1 MKGHVLKTGAGGT
14 IFIFLIF
21 AAFAAIRPSFVR
33 LSEWSRNYVVKT
45 FAGLE
50 KTTGLKFSYASL
62 SPSILSAIRI
72 KGIVVSDP
80 ENKNKLL
87 SVKKAVLSYDIRKL
101 LTGRYEQ
108 ALTGLVINGLTLEY
122 NAVTDA
128 KAIER
133 LRALFAGKSNVRD
146 PLFTGGAY
154 DSGVSE
160 PSGATPNPAG
170 ARKTADAT
178 NSADTLNPAARKT
191 ASEVI
196 SEILNLPYEKFT
208 AFLPAS
214 VRVRNISLHYAGAG
228 IDILC
233 RLKKLQF
240 SRPKG
245 SAPLTLDAEGFSDAK
260 IPGRQSLSFGFAAHA
275 VFPADLKNITTNLY
289 LSNISNKDFRI
300 NSINLLCEY
309 AGDEKIYIKTLR
321 NAFPFTA
328 EAAADMKKKEI
339 TFSFSCKNLMP
350 FQLVYFSGRAKELRK
365 LLGLSADL
373 DLSGSYLID
382 TKKISYASGGKLN
395 FPHQFISG
403 GLTASYSVSG
413 DNEGFS
419 IPFLDLNG
427 RDYDV
432 SYSGEYSVKNSN
444 LSGSA
449 QIRKIRLSNGGII
462 SSELY
467 FDPLP
472 KGFMVFAPQ
481 LFLGEKAFTALQ
493 LSIIPRED
501 DSLDFNFEA
510 SDYSHTEAEE
520 PGILRFDGSYLPG
533 NRYVQTS
540 LTAQNLYMDSIV
552 NAVAFVLPS
561 QKSETLKNYAG
572 AAAPYIFSGET
583 YLSYDFETF
592 SFNVPYSIIANT
604 QKDRQLLIFSLNG
617 NNDSLQISR
626 FDVLYGERTFNMT
639 ALAEFSGS
647 ADEAF
652 FSSDMM
658 YNGIPYR
665 VNGTASSSWIDI
677 TGDYGF
683 QSIISLNRTPSNIF
697 EPYLSGT
704 LHFEN
709 LPFST
714 KKYVFTSSC
723 DSSFS
728 VSDAE
733 GFSAVI
739 SRFEMQEPSGRLK
752 SSPKLSMNGNIS
764 RYGFIME
771 LFAISDASSILSGN
785 GSVLWNVNNGILD
798 SLTLK
803 LDADSALTG
812 ENWNFSADITNPLRR
827 SFSFETLKKDCF
839 FSAQFDVK
847 NFPAY
852 RLFENQGQTDTVSFL
867 LSGSGT
873 LENPY
878 LQLDIGTSSVS
889 LLGSPVLFNGKAV
902 LEDKNFTLSGAD
914 INWIMLH
921 FGNMNMQYSLES
933 GSGSINTDF
942 EAKVVEKS
950 ITTALEMK
958 IDNIS
963 PAGKSLSFTGSD
975 SPGSVSPAGGI
986 PAADV
991 ASSAAGSSSA
1001 AGVSSTGPGSASS
1014 ERGNSAVPKSY
1025 ILTVS
1030 AEKVEGTIFTSPFAA
1045 GLSVLRTPGRYDVY
1059 SSGDIKISGYV
1070 LDDGSVNFETGEG
1083 FPIRSFISGYV
1094 HSDGMSIAIDKIYAD
1109 LKDFAPLLTYPFIAV
1124 HNGIVEGYCRMEGL
1138 ASDPAFSGSL
1148 TITDPEINLPIIIPE
1163 HLYGEK
1169 MFLTIENS
1177 EMTMPDTLFKIRGN
1191 TVTTSLDLSFDRW
1204 NFDGLSIDVRTAPDV
1219 FVPADLNLGDIRI
1232 TGKGSPDLHISVSKT
1247 QTDVTGSIYAK
1258 ETSVNIAAK
1267 ALASAAQSIATGGN
1281 IAFSQELMLNYTL
1294 TVSLDIMMGQSVQV
1308 LIDPLVRGVAAPG
1321 TPLHFTFDSSEN
1333 RIALDSD
1340 ISFRG
1345 GELIYLNRN
1354 FYMREGRIVFT
1365 DRQELFMDP
1374 VITIRAETRERDDD
1388 GNQVTITLS
1397 ANNQLL
1403 SMFSPR
1409 FSATPAK
1416 SEKEIMELL
1425 GQIITADSSDAA
1437 SLLVA
1442 TGDYALQVTVM
1453 RKIESAL
1460 RDLLN
1465 FDIFSIRTMI
1475 LQNAM
1480 KQGLNLNI
1488 DNGRVTAGNFFD
1500 NSTVYMGKYFGR
1512 ELYADA
1518 LLHWTY
1524 DEDRIDDN
1532 NTVGGLVFQ
1541 PEFGLEMSS
1550 PFVNIRWGIA
1560 PDIDAIKE
1568 NRWIPTTSVS
1578 LSWKFNF

>member
-1 MKGHVLKTGAGGT
+1 MKGHVLKTGTGGT

-21 AAFAAIRPSFVR
+21 AAFAVIRPAFVR
-33 LSEWSRNYVVKT
+33 LSEWSRSYVVKT
-45 FAGLE
+45 FAELE
-50 KTTGLKFSYASL
+50 KTTALKFSYASL

-80 ENKNKLL
+80 DNKNKLL
-87 SVKKAVLSYDIRKL
+87 SVKKIVLSYDIRKL
-101 LTGRYEQ
+101 LSGKYEK

-122 NAVTDA
+122 NAITDA
-128 KAIER
+128 KIIEKF
-133 LRALFAGKSNVRD
+133 RALFS
-146 PLFTGGAY
+146 GGAY
-154 DSGVSE
+154 DSGVRESYGASLN
-160 PSGATPNPAG
+160 SGDVSNPADTQ
-170 ARKTADAT
+170 KTADAT
-178 NSADTLNPAARKT
+178 NPADTQKT

-214 VRVRNISLHYAGAG
+214 VRVRNISLHYA
-228 IDILC
+228 DERVDLLC

-240 SRPKG
+240 AGSKG
-245 SAPLTLDAEGFSDAK
+245 GTPLALDAEGFADTRIS
-260 IPGRQSLSFGFAAHA
+260 GGQSLSFGFATHA
-275 VFPADLKNITTNLY
+275 VFPADLKNITANLY
-289 LSNISNKDFRI
+289 LSDISNKDFRI
-300 NSINLLCEY
+300 NSVNLLCEY

-328 EAAADMKKKEI
+328 EAAADMEKKEV

-350 FQLVYFSGRAKELRK
+350 FQLVYFSGKAKELRK

-382 TKKISYASGGKLN
+382 TKKISYVSSGKLN

-413 DNEGFS
+413 DNDGVS
-419 IPFLDLNG
+419 IPFLDLTG

-449 QIRKIRLSNGGII
+449 QIRKIQLSNGGII

-472 KGFMVFAPQ
+472 RGFMVFAPQ

-561 QKSETLKNYAG
+561 QKSERLKNYAG

-683 QSIISLNRTPSNIF
+683 QSIISLNKTPSNIF

-714 KKYVFTSSC
+714 KRYVFTSSC

-739 SRFEMQEPSGRLK
+739 SRFETQEPSGRLK
-752 SSPKLSMNGNIS
+752 SSPRLNMNGNIS

-771 LFAISDASSILSGN
+771 SFAISDASSILSGN

-803 LDADSALTG
+803 LDGDSVLTG

-827 SFSFETLKKDCF
+827 SFSFEALKKDCF
-839 FSAQFDVK
+839 FSAQFNVK

-878 LQLDIGTSSVS
+878 VQLDIGTSSVS

-902 LEDKNFTLSGAD
+902 LEDKNFTLSDAD
-914 INWIMLH
+914 INWIMLR
-921 FGNMNMQYSLES
+921 FDNINMQYSLES
-933 GSGSINTDF
+933 GSGSIDTDF
-942 EAKVVEKS
+942 EAKIVEKS
-950 ITTALEMK
+950 VTAALEMK

-963 PAGKSLSFTGSD
+963 QTRESSGFAISDSLS
-975 SPGSVSPAGGI
+975 
-986 PAADV
+986 
-991 ASSAAGSSSA
+991 
-1001 AGVSSTGPGSASS
+1001 GVSSAGTGRTSA
-1014 ERGNSAVPKSY
+1014 ERSNAVFAVPKSY

-1030 AEKVEGTIFTSPFAA
+1030 AEKVEGSIFTSPFAV
-1045 GLSVLRTPGRYDVY
+1045 GLSVMRTPGRYDVY
-1059 SSGDIKISGYV
+1059 SSGDIRISGNI
-1070 LDDGSVNFETGEG
+1070 LDDGSINFETGEG
-1083 FPIRSFISGYV
+1083 FPVRSSISGYV

-1488 DNGRVTAGNFFD
+1488 DNGRITAGNFFD